1 MAGKPKQAPLY
12 LLTGLLIG
20 LALGLL
26 VGYRIFPVKFF
37 DITPASLHQD
47 FQPDYLAMVGLA
59 YKADRDIGR
68 AYSRISEMMSPI
80 DIDQLRTLSL
90 KLNDDAEK
98 QSSYEPARTFIND
111 LAAYMNE
118 TGKN

>member
-1 MAGKPKQAPLY
+1 MAGKTKQAPLY

-20 LALGLL
+20 LGLGLL

-47 FQPDYLAMVGLA
+47 FKPDYLAMVGMA
-59 YKADRDIGR
+59 YKADGDIGR
-68 AYSRISEMMSPI
+68 AYSRISEMTSPV
-80 DIDQLRTLSL
+80 DIELLQALSL

-98 QSSYEPARTFIND
+98 LSAYEPVRKMISD
-111 LAAYMNE
+111 LQAYMDR

>member
-1 MAGKPKQAPLY
+1 MAGTRRKAPLY

-26 VGYRIFPVKFF
+26 VGYRLFPVKFF
-37 DITPASLHQD
+37 DITPASLHHD
-47 FQPDYLAMVGLA
+47 FQDDYLAAVGLA
-59 YKADRDIGR
+59 YKADKDIGR

-90 KLNDDAEK
+90 KLEDDAETRG
-98 QSSYEPARTFIND
+98 SYEPVRTFIND
-111 LAAYMNE
+111 LQNYMIN
-118 TGKN
+118 TGKR